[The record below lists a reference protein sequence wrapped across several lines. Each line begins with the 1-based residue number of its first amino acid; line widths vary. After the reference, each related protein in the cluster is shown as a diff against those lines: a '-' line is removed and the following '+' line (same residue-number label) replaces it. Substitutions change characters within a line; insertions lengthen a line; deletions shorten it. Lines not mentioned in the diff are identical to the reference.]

1 ELTRGRDLSA
11 FVLFSSAAGTLGSPG
26 QANYAAANAY
36 LDGLAAYRRA
46 QGLPGVSLAWGQWAE
61 AGGLTGRMSE
71 ADGER
76 LARAG
81 LLPMATDHALGLFD
95 GGLDT
100 AEPAVVAARLKVS
113 ALGDRPVLRA
123 LARARKPVRT
133 TGLVGEL
140 GSLPEARQR
149 EILLDLVGTHASAV
163 LGRSDEIDGDL
174 AFKDLGFDSLTGVE
188 LRNRLSTAV
197 GTRLPATLV
206 FDHPTPAR
214 LADYLREV
222 VLGRERR
229 TVVSG
234 PVPVVVSGDPV
245 VVVGL
250 GARYP
255 GGVGSAQEL
264 WDVVAG
270 GVDAVGEFPSD
281 RGWDVGRLY
290 DPAGGPGTSYTRS
303 GGFLK
308 DAGGFDAAFFGIS
321 PREALAMDPQQRV
334 LLETVWETLED
345 AGIDP
350 TSLRGSQTGVFTGI
364 WASGYAGGVDRISR
378 DADGYVATGT
388 ATSVTS
394 GRVSY
399 LLGLEGPA
407 VSVDTACSSSLV
419 AIHLAAQALRS
430 GECSLALAG
439 GVTVMATPAAFI
451 DFSRQRGLAAD
462 GRVKAFA
469 EAADGTA
476 WGEGAGVVLLE
487 RLSDARRNGHRVLA
501 VVRGSA
507 VNQDGAS
514 NGLTAPNGPSQERVI
529 RQALA
534 NAGLEPS
541 EVDAV
546 EAHGTG

>member
-1 ELTRGRDLSA
+1 DRDALAAVLDSIPAERPLTAVVHAAGVLDDAVVTALTPEHLTAVWEPKARAAWHLHELTRGRDLTA
-11 FVLFSSAAGTLGSPG
+11 FVLFSSAAGTLGAAG

-61 AGGLTGRMSE
+61 ASGLTGRMSE

-100 AEPAVVAARLKVS
+100 AEPAVVAARLKMS

-123 LARARKPVRT
+123 LSRARKPVRT
-133 TGLVGEL
+133 TGLAGEL

-149 EILLDLVGTHASAV
+149 EILLDLVGTHVSAV
-163 LGRSDEIDGDL
+163 LGRSDEIGGDL

-197 GTRLPATLV
+197 GTRLSATMV

-214 LADYLREV
+214 LAEYLREV
-222 VLGRERR
+222 VLGTERR
-229 TVVSG
+229 TVA
-234 PVPVVVSGDPV
+234 PVPVGAPVSSDPV

-264 WDVVAG
+264 WHLVAG
-270 GVDAVGEFPSD
+270 GADAVGEFPSD
-281 RGWDVGRLY
+281 
-290 DPAGGPGTSYTRS
+290 
-303 GGFLK
+303 
-308 DAGGFDAAFFGIS
+308 
-321 PREALAMDPQQRV
+321 MDPQQRV
-334 LLETVWETLED
+334 LLETVWETFED
-345 AGIDP
+345 AGI
-350 TSLRGSQTGVFTGI
+350 GI
-364 WASGYAGGVDRISR
+364 WASGYAGGVDQISR

-419 AIHLAAQALRS
+419 AIHLAAQALRAGERRMVRRRS
-430 GECSLALAG
+430 G
-439 GVTVMATPAAFI
+439 
-451 DFSRQRGLAAD
+451 
-462 GRVKAFA
+462 
-469 EAADGTA
+469 
-476 WGEGAGVVLLE
+476 
-487 RLSDARRNGHRVLA
+487 
-501 VVRGSA
+501 
-507 VNQDGAS
+507 
-514 NGLTAPNGPSQERVI
+514 
-529 RQALA
+529 
-534 NAGLEPS
+534 
-541 EVDAV
+541 
-546 EAHGTG
+546 